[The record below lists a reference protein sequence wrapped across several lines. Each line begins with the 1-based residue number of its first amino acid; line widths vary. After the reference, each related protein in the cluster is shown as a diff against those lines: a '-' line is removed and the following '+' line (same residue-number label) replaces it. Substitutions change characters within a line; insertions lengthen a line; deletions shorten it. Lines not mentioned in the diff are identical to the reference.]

1 MASVDETFDPNDLDS
16 IDALLDE
23 AEQEVSEGL
32 GEDALPDEKEQKV
45 DVVDEQIDEPELVA
59 DTESVADDEPLI
71 DLDDVVDE
79 PARPSVAEEA
89 PVKRVQDSDPD
100 PDDFLSKRSAAKKQS
115 KNGLSAAEMDAIKKL
130 IIIFGSTLIVLAL
143 IAISIGIWGAISAS
157 SGLDDETHT
166 MIEDIKA
173 GTERNTLA
181 NSSSSKAMQSIE
193 KKMDALS
200 FQIEQLTAD
209 ITALDKQANASVN
222 SQNNAQAA
230 GAVAV
235 GATQNQP
242 VSNIQQPQAPQ
253 AAAAPVNPV
262 IQAPVAASPVI
273 TDKLNSIYS
282 KMNRAQKRIDEVN
295 KRVKQLQG
303 QYSKVLHSIKLVEKQ
318 MIDQQVKAP
327 KAEDKAKPAAK
338 APGYQYSAPYGEM
351 YDQANPDSYP

>member
-45 DVVDEQIDEPELVA
+45 DVVDEQIDEPELEA
-59 DTESVADDEPLI
+59 ETKSVADDEPLI

-181 NSSSSKAMQSIE
+181 NSSSSKTMQSIE

-209 ITALDKQANASVN
+209 ITALDKPASVPSVAGTTN
-222 SQNNAQAA
+222 SGNVPGGANNTA
-230 GAVAV
+230 
-235 GATQNQP
+235 
-242 VSNIQQPQAPQ
+242 APQ
-253 AAAAPVNPV
+253 AQKPVQPVAAQVAPVV
-262 IQAPVAASPVI
+262 QAPVATNPVV

-282 KMNRAQKRIDEVN
+282 KMSRAQKRIDEVN

>member
-45 DVVDEQIDEPELVA
+45 DVVDEQIDEPELEA
-59 DTESVADDEPLI
+59 ETKSVADDEPLI

-209 ITALDKQANASVN
+209 ITALDKSASVPSVAGTTN
-222 SQNNAQAA
+222 SGNVPGGANNTA
-230 GAVAV
+230 
-235 GATQNQP
+235 
-242 VSNIQQPQAPQ
+242 APQ
-253 AAAAPVNPV
+253 AQKPVQPVAAQMAPVV
-262 IQAPVAASPVI
+262 QAPVATNPVI

-282 KMNRAQKRIDEVN
+282 KMSRAQKRIDEVN